1 MYLDVPE
8 CTDYNYAGQ
17 GRRLFVF
24 IWDAALPQV
33 HSLTDVVVEDGV
45 GSEAVI
51 NFPGKKNG
59 RNYWWSSVRDSTE
72 GV

>member
-33 HSLTDVVVEDGV
+33 HSLTDGVVEDGV
-45 GSEAVI
+45 GSEKWQKLLVVVG
-51 NFPGKKNG
+51 P
-59 RNYWWSSVRDSTE
+59 R
-72 GV
+72 